1 MLKYLAKRIFRS
13 LITLFIGITIVFS
26 LLRLMPV
33 EGYFDN
39 FDKMSEEQLEREL
52 TRMGLDG
59 PRCRPSFCTF
69 MINLLHGDLGS
80 SSRYRPGVAITEILT
95 TRFPISMT
103 FGCASMALS
112 MLLGIPLGALMAR
125 CKDRFPDH
133 LGTVFIVFI
142 NAVPSAVY
150 YLFIQMYG
158 TQLFGVSML
167 FSRRNPAT
175 CILPVISLSLGDIA
189 YYAMW
194 LRRYM
199 VDESNKDDV
208 RLAVAKGVNSK
219 DIMMKHIFR
228 NAFVPLVQY
237 LPTSL
242 LLTMVGSIYVE
253 GLYSIPGMGGLLVTA
268 IQCQDNPM
276 VQALVIVYATIR
288 RFIWALILGDVMMTL
303 VDPRISFAKKEG
315 AR

>member
-13 LITLFIGITIVFS
+13 LITLFIVITIVFS

-52 TRMGLDG
+52 TRMGLTD
-59 PRCRPSFCTF
+59 PLPTQLLHFYD
-69 MINLLHGDLGS
+69 NLLHGDLGS

-175 CILPVISLSLGDIA
+175 WILPVISLSLGDIA

-199 VDESNKDDV
+199 VDESNKDYV

-253 GLYSIPGMGGLLVTA
+253 GLYSIPVMGGLLVTA

-276 VQALVIVYATIR
+276 VQALVIVYATIS
-288 RFIWALILGDVMMTL
+288 ILGLILGDVMMTL